1 MPRLRWVLFVALAT
15 LLSTGDAASA
25 FKSVKGPASRLL
37 RSDINTPE
45 PNRIDEERS
54 ALFGNLKKSVRG
66 MKLRY
71 ANSRA
76 SKFLKKMA
84 KMYEQGATP
93 QTLAERHG
101 PKKGKLQEN
110 FAMYYKWKQNQL

>member
-1 MPRLRWVLFVALAT
+1 MPRLRWILFVALAT

-54 ALFGNLKKSVRG
+54 ALFGNLKKSARG

-71 ANSRA
+71 ENSRA
-76 SKFLKKMA
+76 SKFWKKMG
-84 KMYEQGATP
+84 KMYEDGATP
-93 QTLAERHG
+93 QKLGELYG
-101 PKKGKLQEN
+101 PKKGKLQED
-110 FAMYYKWKQNQL
+110 FAMYYRWKQLHP